1 MPPARSAYWIMSK
14 PTKEQARRLGRLAE
28 NLVLFARLTVN
39 LLASFGVAYLMLYG
53 AWIYLTI
60 RN

>member
-1 MPPARSAYWIMSK
+1 MSK